1 MPFIFAGIVKVI
13 RHVFQICHSDLFF
26 RYVSA
31 MKFLA
36 FGMWCFVE
44 HFGIAVINAVVNPFI
59 NPGALLLCKIRLE
72 RLSVQTRWSKS
83 Y

>member
-1 MPFIFAGIVKVI
+1 
-13 RHVFQICHSDLFF
+13 
-26 RYVSA
+26 

-59 NPGALLLCKIRLE
+59 NPGALLLYKIRLE
-72 RLSVQTRWSKS
+72 RLSVQTR
-83 Y
+83 

>member
-1 MPFIFAGIVKVI
+1 
-13 RHVFQICHSDLFF
+13 
-26 RYVSA
+26 